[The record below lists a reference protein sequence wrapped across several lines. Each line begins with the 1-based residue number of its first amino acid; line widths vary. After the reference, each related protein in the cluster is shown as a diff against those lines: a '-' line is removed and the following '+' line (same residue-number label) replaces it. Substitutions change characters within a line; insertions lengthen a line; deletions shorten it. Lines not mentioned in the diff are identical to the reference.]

1 MPVYPRHAETR
12 IRLALRDTRVVAITG
27 PRQSGKTTLARR
39 FERQG
44 RSYVTLDDPATLAA
58 ARSDPVAF
66 IRDFDR
72 VIIDEVQRAPGILLA
87 IKRTVDEDKRP
98 GRFLLTGSA
107 DLSTIATVRESLAG
121 RIETIP
127 LLPLSRSEL
136 LRRKRT
142 QFITS
147 LFRGEVPQPAEA
159 VSPDKLAQLVASGG
173 YPEALARRTERRRQ
187 DWHRAYIESIVER
200 DVPEIASLARPNQ
213 IPRLLQFAAQLA
225 GSLVN
230 LSEIGRSVALD
241 HKTTDSYLRVLEQL
255 FLVYRL
261 QPWSRNELS
270 RIVKTPKLHFLD
282 SGLLT
287 TLRGYS
293 AARLRAEHPL
303 LGPLLE
309 GFIFSEL
316 LKLSSVSEERV
327 SLFHFRD
334 RDQNEVDFV
343 LENAQGQIV
352 GIEVKAAA
360 SVTRRDFSG
369 LDRLASLAGKR
380 FAQGIVLHDGE
391 RPLSFADNLR
401 AVPFA
406 SVWA

>member
-39 FERQG
+39 FARQS
-44 RSYVTLDDPATLAA
+44 RTYVTLDDPATLAA
-58 ARSDPVAF
+58 ARSDPTAF
-66 IRDFDR
+66 VRNFDR
-72 VIIDEVQRAPGILLA
+72 AIIDEVQRAPGILLA

-107 DLSTIATVRESLAG
+107 DLSTIATVHESLAG

-142 QFITS
+142 HFIAS
-147 LFRGEVPQPAEA
+147 LFRGEIPQPAEA
-159 VSPDKLAQLVASGG
+159 MSPDKLVQMIASGG
-173 YPEALARRTERRRQ
+173 YPEALARPTERRRQ

-200 DVPEIASLARPNQ
+200 DVPEIASLTRPNQ
-213 IPRLLQFAAQLA
+213 IPRLLQFAAQLS

-270 RIVKTPKLHFLD
+270 RIVKTPKLHLLD

-287 TLRGYS
+287 TLRGYN
-293 AARLRAEHPL
+293 AARIRADHQL
-303 LGPLLE
+303 LGPILE

-316 LKLSSVSEERV
+316 LKLSVVSEERV

-369 LDRLASLAGKR
+369 LDRLASLAGQR
-380 FAQGIVLHDGE
+380 FVQGIVLHDGE
-391 RPLSFADNLR
+391 RPLPFADNLR
-401 AVPFA
+401 AAPFA